1 MIPPPGDA
9 MGASV
14 EATEASM
21 QTQLI
26 IDNQARDGRDGKTL
40 QRLNPLTGDL
50 VTESAAAG
58 VEDAIDAVESASKA
72 FATWSTTGPS
82 ERRAIMLKAADIIE
96 NRGPEFIETMMSEVG
111 AAQLWAGFNVFLT
124 AQLFRE
130 AAGLATQI
138 QGETLPTDKPGTLS
152 MTVRQPAGVVLSMAP
167 WNGAGVLAAR
177 AIAYP
182 IVCGNTV
189 VFRGSETSPRTH
201 AIIAEV
207 LHEAG
212 LPAGVLN
219 FITSTA
225 EDSDR
230 VVEAIIAHPAVRR
243 VNFTGSTQVGRII
256 AEKAARHLKPAL
268 LELGGKA
275 PFVVLD
281 DADIEGAVNAA
292 VFGSFLYQGQICMS
306 TERFVVDET
315 VADEFVAKFAARAK
329 ALAAGDPLT
338 DASCVVGPM
347 IRPESGSR
355 INGLIDDAVEKGAE
369 VVVGGH
375 ADGAAMSATIV
386 DKVAPHMA
394 IYDQETFGPI
404 TTVVRV
410 SGVDEAVQVANDTEY
425 GLAAA
430 VFGADSTRALQVALR
445 IQAGHVHVNGSTV
458 QNEAQAPYGG
468 MKASGYGRFD
478 GRAVINEFTELKWV
492 TVEPSDQPYPF

>member
-1 MIPPPGDA
+1 
-9 MGASV
+9 
-14 EATEASM
+14 M

-26 IDNQARDGRDGKTL
+26 IDNEARDAREGKTFS
-40 QRLNPLTGDL
+40 RRSPLTGEV
-50 VTESAAAG
+50 VTEGAAG
-58 VEDAIDAVESASKA
+58 SVDDALDAVESAAKA
-72 FATWSTTGPS
+72 FESWSQSGPTQ
-82 ERRAIMLKAADIIE
+82 RRAVMLTAADIME
-96 NRGPEFIETMMSEVG
+96 ARAGEFIETMMSEVG

-152 MTVRQPAGVVLSMAP
+152 MTVRQPVGVIFSMAP
-167 WNGAGVLAAR
+167 WNGPGVLAAR

-189 VFRGSETSPRTH
+189 VFRASETSPRTH

-219 FITSTA
+219 FITSTPEEA
-225 EDSDR
+225 GR

-243 VNFTGSTQVGRII
+243 INFTGSTPVGRII
-256 AEKAARHLKPAL
+256 AEQAGRHLKPVL

-275 PFVVLD
+275 PLVVLD
-281 DADIEGAVNAA
+281 DADIDGAVNAA
-292 VFGSFLYQGQICMS
+292 VFGSFMYQGQICMS
-306 TERFVVDET
+306 TERFVVDEK
-315 VADEFVAKFAARAK
+315 VADEFVDKFVARTRE
-329 ALAAGDPLT
+329 LVSGDPMT
-338 DASCVVGPM
+338 DPTAIVGPM
-347 IRPESGSR
+347 VRPESGDR
-355 INGLIDDAVEKGAE
+355 INGLIDDAIAKGADIA
-369 VVVGGH
+369 VGGH
-375 ADGAAMSATIV
+375 ADGASMPATIV
-386 DKVAPHMA
+386 DNVKPDMA

-410 SGVDEAVQVANDTEY
+410 SGVEEAVQVANDTEY

-430 VFGADSTRALQVALR
+430 VFGRDTTRALQVANR
-445 IQAGHVHVNGSTV
+445 IQAGHVHVNGATV

-468 MKASGYGRFD
+468 TKASGYGRFD
-478 GRAVINEFTELKWV
+478 GRAVINEFTELKWI
-492 TVEPSDQPYPF
+492 TVEPSDQQYPF

>member
-1 MIPPPGDA
+1 
-9 MGASV
+9 
-14 EATEASM
+14 M

-26 IDNQARDGRDGKTL
+26 IDNQPRSAREGKTFE
-40 QRLNPLTGDL
+40 RRNPVSGAL
-50 VTESAAAG
+50 VTESAAAN
-58 VEDAIDAVESASKA
+58 VDDALDAVESASKA
-72 FATWSTTGPS
+72 FSSWSTTGPT
-82 ERRAIMLKAADIIE
+82 ERRAVMLKAAEIME
-96 NRGPEFIETMMSEVG
+96 RRGPEFIETMMSEVG

-189 VFRGSETSPRTH
+189 VFRASETSPKTH

-219 FITSTA
+219 FLTSTP

-230 VVEAIIAHPAVRR
+230 VVESIIAHPAVRR
-243 VNFTGSTQVGRII
+243 INFTGSTAVGRII
-256 AEKAARHLKPAL
+256 AEKAARYLKPVL

-281 DADIEGAVNAA
+281 DADIDGAVNAA

-306 TERFVVDET
+306 TERFVVDDS
-315 VADEFVAKFAARAK
+315 VADEFVSKFAARA
-329 ALAAGDPLT
+329 AQLSAGDPLAD
-338 DASCVVGPM
+338 DACIVGPM
-347 IRPESGSR
+347 IREESGAR
-355 INGLIDDAVEKGAE
+355 INGLIDDALAKGAE
-369 VVVGGH
+369 LIVGDR
-375 ADGAAMSATIV
+375 ADGASMPATII
-386 DKVAPHMA
+386 DKVRPEMS

-410 SGVDEAVQVANDTEY
+410 SGVEEAVQVANDTEY

-430 VFGADSTRALQVALR
+430 VFGADSTRALQVAMR
-445 IQAGHVHVNGSTV
+445 IQAGHVHVNGATV

-468 MKASGYGRFD
+468 MKNSGYGRFD
-478 GRAVINEFTELKWV
+478 GRAVINEFTDLKWI
-492 TVEPSDQPYPF
+492 TVEQSDQQYPF

>member
-1 MIPPPGDA
+1 
-9 MGASV
+9 
-14 EATEASM
+14 M

-26 IDNQARDGRDGKTL
+26 IDNLSRDAQGGRTF
-40 QRLNPLTGDL
+40 QRRNPLTGDL
-50 VTESAAAG
+50 VTEGAAAS
-58 VEDAIDAVESASKA
+58 VEDALDAVESAAKA
-72 FATWSTTGPS
+72 FASWATTGPS
-82 ERRAIMLKAADIIE
+82 IRRAVMLKAADIME
-96 NRGPEFIETMMSEVG
+96 RRTPEFIETMMSEVG
-111 AAQLWAGFNVFLT
+111 AAQLWAGFNAFLT

-182 IVCGNTV
+182 LVCGNTV
-189 VFRGSETSPRTH
+189 VFRASETSPGTH
-201 AIIAEV
+201 AIIAEI

-219 FITSTA
+219 FLTSTP

-243 VNFTGSTQVGRII
+243 VNFTGSTAVGRII
-256 AEKAARHLKPAL
+256 AEKAARYLKPAL

-281 DADIEGAVNAA
+281 DADIDGAVNAA

-306 TERFVVDET
+306 TERFVVDES
-315 VADEFVAKFAARAK
+315 VADEFVSKFVARAQS
-329 ALAAGDPLT
+329 LPAGDPLA
-338 DASCVVGPM
+338 DAGCIVGPM
-347 IRPESGSR
+347 VRPESGQR
-355 INGLIDDAVEKGAE
+355 INGLINDAVAKGAE
-369 VVVGGH
+369 VVAGGP
-375 ADGAAMSATIV
+375 ADDAVMAATIV
-386 DKVAPHMA
+386 DKVRPDMA

-410 SGVDEAVQVANDTEY
+410 SGVEEAVRVANDTEY

-430 VFGADSTRALQVALR
+430 VFGADSTRAFQVAMR

-478 GRAVINEFTELKWV
+478 GRAVINEFTELKWI
-492 TVEPSDQPYPF
+492 TIEPSDQSYPF

>member
-1 MIPPPGDA
+1 L
-9 MGASV
+9 
-14 EATEASM
+14 
-21 QTQLI
+21 QTQLV
-26 IDNQARDGRDGKTL
+26 IDNQTRSGREGKTVE
-40 QRLNPLTGDL
+40 RRNPLTDEL
-50 VTESAAAG
+50 VTEAAAAT
-58 VEDAIDAVESASKA
+58 VEDALDAVESASKA
-72 FATWSTTGPS
+72 FTTWSTSGPS
-82 ERRAIMLKAADIIE
+82 ERRAVMLKAADIIE
-96 NRGPEFIETMMSEVG
+96 RRGPEFVEAMMSEVG

-138 QGETLPTDKPGTLS
+138 QGETIPTDKPGTLS

-177 AIAYP
+177 AMAYP

-189 VFRGSETSPRTH
+189 VFRASETSPKTH
-201 AIIAEV
+201 AIIADV

-243 VNFTGSTQVGRII
+243 VNFTGSTHVGRII
-256 AEKAARHLKPAL
+256 AEKAARYLKPAL

-281 DADIEGAVNAA
+281 DADIDGAVNAA

-306 TERFVVDET
+306 TERFVVDEK
-315 VADEFVAKFAARAK
+315 VADEFVSKFAARA
-329 ALAAGDPLT
+329 AELAAGDPST
-338 DASCVVGPM
+338 DPACVIGPM
-347 IRPESGSR
+347 VREESGSR
-355 INGLIDDAVEKGAE
+355 INGLIDDALAKGAE
-369 VVVGGH
+369 LIAGDR
-375 ADGAAMSATIV
+375 ANGASMPATII
-386 DKVAPHMA
+386 DKVSPDMA

-404 TTVVRV
+404 TTIVRV
-410 SGVDEAVQVANDTEY
+410 SGLEEAVQVANDTEY

-430 VFGADSTRALQVALR
+430 VFGADSTRALQVAMR
-445 IQAGHVHVNGSTV
+445 IQAGHVHVNGATV
-458 QNEAQAPYGG
+458 QNDAQAPYGG
-468 MKASGYGRFD
+468 TKNSGYGRFD
-478 GRAVINEFTELKWV
+478 GRAVINEFTELKWI
-492 TVEPSDQPYPF
+492 TVEPSNQAYPF

>member
-1 MIPPPGDA
+1 
-9 MGASV
+9 
-14 EATEASM
+14 M

-26 IDNQARDGRDGKTL
+26 IDNKNRDAEGGRTFERRD
-40 QRLNPLTGDL
+40 PLTDDL
-50 VTESAAAG
+50 VTEGAAAS

-72 FATWSTTGPS
+72 FTSWSVSGPS
-82 ERRAIMLKAADIIE
+82 ERRAVMLKAADIME
-96 NRGPEFIETMMSEVG
+96 KRTPEFIETMMSEVG
-111 AAQLWAGFNVFLT
+111 AAPLWAGFNAFLT
-124 AQLFRE
+124 TQLFRE

-152 MTVRQPAGVVLSMAP
+152 MTVRQAAGVVLSMAP

-189 VFRGSETSPRTH
+189 VFRASETSPRTH

-219 FITSTA
+219 FLTSTP

-243 VNFTGSTQVGRII
+243 VNFTGSTGVGRII
-256 AEKAARHLKPAL
+256 AEKAARYLKPAL

-275 PFVVLD
+275 PLVVLD
-281 DADIEGAVNAA
+281 DADLDGAVNAA

-306 TERFVVDET
+306 TERFVVDEK
-315 VADEFVAKFAARAK
+315 VADEFVAKFVARAK
-329 ALAAGDPLT
+329 DLVAGDPMK
-338 DASCVVGPM
+338 DANVVVGPM
-347 IRPESGSR
+347 VRSDSGPR
-355 INGLIDDAVEKGAE
+355 INGLIDDAVAKGA
-369 VVVGGH
+369 VVVAGGH
-375 ADGAAMSATIV
+375 ADGAAMPATIV
-386 DKVAPHMA
+386 DRVKPDMS

-410 SGVDEAVQVANDTEY
+410 SGVEEAVQVANDTEY

-430 VFGADSTRALQVALR
+430 VFGADSSRALQVAMR
-445 IQAGHVHVNGSTV
+445 IQAGHVHVNGATV

-468 MKASGYGRFD
+468 TKASGYGRFD
-478 GRAVINEFTELKWV
+478 GRAVINEFTELKWI
-492 TVEPSDQPYPF
+492 TIEPSDQQYPF

>member
-1 MIPPPGDA
+1 MIRRRG
-9 MGASV
+9 GREV
-14 EATEASM
+14 EATEAPM

-26 IDNQARDGRDGKTL
+26 IDNEARGSREGKTFE
-40 QRLNPLTGDL
+40 RRNPLTGDL
-50 VTESAAAG
+50 VTESAAAS
-58 VEDAIDAVESASKA
+58 VDDAIDAVESASKA
-72 FATWSTTGPS
+72 FASWSATGPS
-82 ERRAIMLKAADIIE
+82 ERRAVMLKAADIIE
-96 NRGPEFIETMMSEVG
+96 RRGPEFIETMMSEVG

-152 MTVRQPAGVVLSMAP
+152 MTVRQPAGVVFSMAP

-177 AIAYP
+177 SIAYP

-189 VFRGSETSPRTH
+189 VFRASETSPRSH

-219 FITSTA
+219 FLTSTA

-281 DADIEGAVNAA
+281 DADLDGAVNAA

-306 TERFVVDET
+306 TERFVVDEAI
-315 VADEFVAKFAARAK
+315 ADEFVAKFAARAK
-329 ALAAGDPLT
+329 TLAAGDPLA
-338 DASCVVGPM
+338 DAACVVGPM
-347 IRPESGSR
+347 VRPESGGR

-369 VVVGGH
+369 IVVGGH
-375 ADGAAMSATIV
+375 ADGAAMPATIV
-386 DKVAPHMA
+386 DKVRPHMA

-410 SGVDEAVQVANDTEY
+410 SGADEAVQVANDTEY

-468 MKASGYGRFD
+468 MKSSGYGRFD
-478 GRAVINEFTELKWV
+478 GRSVINEFTELKWV